1 MKGIRTF
8 AALVVLVACGAMPEP
23 GEAQTIEDSYML
35 GRGELF
41 AGSVYSHDSWD
52 QYWEGT
58 LKRDNGNIGEL
69 TTESVT
75 WFGNYGVTRRLN
87 VIASVPWVQTTAS
100 MGVLHGL
107 EGIQDLTVAGKYA
120 FVHGTSTPIGTFKAI
135 GVVGMSI
142 PLTSYTPD
150 FLPLSIGLGSKRLL
164 TRATTALETAAGPY
178 VTGSL
183 GYTVRRTIEI
193 DRPYYFT
200 DGKLFLTNEVDMPEV
215 VDFTLHTGYM
225 KHGLMATVTYSHQR
239 VLGGGDIRRQDM
251 PFASNRMNFNKLGAI
266 AKVPV
271 PGLRDLA
278 VLASY
283 SYTLDGR
290 NVGQSTTITGGL
302 SYQFHFLGRSAQ

>member
-1 MKGIRTF
+1 MMGIRTL
-8 AALVVLVACGAMPEP
+8 AILVALVVVALPRPAG
-23 GEAQTIEDSYML
+23 AQTIDDGIML

-41 AGSVYSHDSWD
+41 AGSLYTHDSWD
-52 QYWEGT
+52 EYWEGA
-58 LKRDNGNIGEL
+58 LKRVNGNIGTV
-69 TTESVT
+69 TTESIT

-87 VIASVPWVQTTAS
+87 VIASLPRVWTSAS

-120 FVHGTSTPIGTFKAI
+120 FVHGTPTPVGTFKAI
-135 GVVGMSI
+135 GVLGMSI
-142 PLTSYTPD
+142 PLTNYTPD

-164 TRATTALETAAGPY
+164 TRGTTSLETAAGPY

-183 GYTVRRTIEI
+183 GYTARRRIEI

-200 DGKLFLTNEVDMPEV
+200 DGKLYLTNEVDMPEV
-215 VDFTLHTGYM
+215 IDFTVHTGYM
-225 KHGLMATVTYSHQR
+225 KHGLMAAVTYSHQR

-251 PFASNRMNFNKLGAI
+251 PFASNRMNFNRIGGMAM
-266 AKVPV
+266 VPV

-278 VLASY
+278 VHAAY
-283 SYTLDGR
+283 VYTLDGR

-302 SYQFHFLGRSAQ
+302 SYRFHFLGRSAQ